1 MKLNADMVVKL
12 TDIYLMPF
20 TVYIVMCGYQ
30 IVCSHEELH
39 DRFTY
44 FHDLLL
50 ERFLWFAHVDNFVFC
65 VYNVRMKLTAVKIFS
80 KSQRVC

>member
-1 MKLNADMVVKL
+1 MIVKL
-12 TDIYLMPF
+12 TVIFLMLF
-20 TVYIVMCGYQ
+20 TVYLFMRGYQ
-30 IVCSHEELH
+30 IVCCLEELN

-50 ERFLWFAHVDNFVFC
+50 EHFLLFAHVDNCVFY

-80 KSQRVC
+80 KSQPVS